1 LNLLEG
7 VFGAAKYG
15 QLGIQIFD
23 FDEQILSHK
32 NLGCASSDHHALDS
46 SALASAKLR
55 LCPASAPSD
64 ANALVRIGLPWSSL
78 ARLKPCRTLW
88 QLATLTGALT
98 PKAMTT
104 PWVEKYR
111 PKTVEDVC
119 HQEEAIA
126 TLKNALET
134 GNLPHLLFYG
144 PPGTGKTSAVS
155 AMVRQMFGP
164 VVKERVLELN
174 ASDERGIDVV
184 REKIKVFAKLAVGG
198 LPPGFTCPPLKI
210 IVLDEAD
217 CMTSDAQSALRR
229 TMEQH
234 SRVTRFCIMCNYVSR
249 IIDPITSRCAKFRFS
264 PLPATAMTSRLQHIA
279 EQERVIFSD
288 GALDA
293 LMLASAG
300 DMRRAV
306 SLMQNAAS
314 LDCNRVN
321 TETIFSCAAV
331 VPQPMVD
338 ALFQVGSSLAPLPPR
353 WFCRTSSQ
361 MSFLHFQA
369 SMHGIVD
376 AMQRQLDAVLRE
388 GYSPSQIISQLLSSV
403 LAAGGGS
410 LSEVQRGKLL
420 IQLSEVDRRITEVLR
435 SATKFANHMVVFDNY
450 YHAGKRWLRAA
461 FAFLHISERMLASCC
476 LFVKVN

>member
-1 LNLLEG
+1 
-7 VFGAAKYG
+7 
-15 QLGIQIFD
+15 
-23 FDEQILSHK
+23 
-32 NLGCASSDHHALDS
+32 
-46 SALASAKLR
+46 
-55 LCPASAPSD
+55 
-64 ANALVRIGLPWSSL
+64 
-78 ARLKPCRTLW
+78 
-88 QLATLTGALT
+88 
-98 PKAMTT
+98 MTT

-111 PKTVEDVC
+111 PKTVEEVC

-164 VVKERVLELN
+164 VVKDRVLELN

-279 EQERVIFSD
+279 QQESVTFSD

-338 ALFQVGSSLAPLPPR
+338 TLFQVARARALFHRSV
-353 WFCRTSSQ
+353 TIV
-361 MSFLHFQA
+361 QA
-369 SMHGIVD
+369 SVQGVVD
-376 AMQRQLDAVLRE
+376 ATQRQLDAILRE
-388 GYSPSQIISQLLSSV
+388 GYSPSQIIAQLLSSV

-410 LSEVQRGKLL
+410 LSELQRGKLL
-420 IQLSEVDRRITEVLR
+420 VQLSEVDRRITEVPCAAAFIRMQHLYLMLCGR
-435 SATKFANHMVVFDNY
+435 
-450 YHAGKRWLRAA
+450 RAA
-461 FAFLHISERMLASCC
+461 MATCSCC
-476 LFVKVN
+476 TFAPT

>member
-1 LNLLEG
+1 MLRVL
-7 VFGAAKYG
+7 
-15 QLGIQIFD
+15 
-23 FDEQILSHK
+23 
-32 NLGCASSDHHALDS
+32 
-46 SALASAKLR
+46 LASPVLR
-55 LCPASAPSD
+55 DDELLPYAHVHVPSFDTAVPYECRRRNSAYAAAPRPYSTYVCAPELKIALLWLAFASGF
-64 ANALVRIGLPWSSL
+64 LSL
-78 ARLKPCRTLW
+78 TQSNSP
-88 QLATLTGALT
+88 Q
-98 PKAMTT
+98 AMTT

-164 VVKERVLELN
+164 VVKDRVLELN

-264 PLPATAMTSRLQHIA
+264 PLPASAMTSRLQHIA
-279 EQERVIFSD
+279 EQESVTFSD
-288 GALDA
+288 GSLDA

-338 ALFQVGSSLAPLPPR
+338 SLFQVSPSLAILSI
-353 WFCRTSSQ
+353 CCVESSHHDGP
-361 MSFLHFQA
+361 SFRPACKEL
-369 SMHGIVD
+369 SMQYNVSS
-376 AMQRQLDAVLRE
+376 M
-388 GYSPSQIISQLLSSV
+388 LSSV
-403 LAAGGGS
+403 
-410 LSEVQRGKLL
+410 RGT
-420 IQLSEVDRRITEVLR
+420 RRR
-435 SATKFANHMVVFDNY
+435 
-450 YHAGKRWLRAA
+450 R
-461 FAFLHISERMLASCC
+461 
-476 LFVKVN
+476 

>member
-1 LNLLEG
+1 VLL
-7 VFGAAKYG
+7 
-15 QLGIQIFD
+15 L
-23 FDEQILSHK
+23 
-32 NLGCASSDHHALDS
+32 
-46 SALASAKLR
+46 
-55 LCPASAPSD
+55 
-64 ANALVRIGLPWSSL
+64 SL
-78 ARLKPCRTLW
+78 ARIFLPLPLLPIILRTILLHLSRRGSHQFS
-88 QLATLTGALT
+88 QLPG
-98 PKAMTT
+98 MTT

-164 VVKERVLELN
+164 VVKDRVLELN

-279 EQERVIFSD
+279 EQEGVSFSD

-293 LMLASAG
+293 LMSASSG

-338 ALFQVGSSLAPLPPR
+338 SLFQVRHLPPHFPFAPSHDILTTPIFHCFFR
-353 WFCRTSSQ
+353 PVCKALSTQYNVSLMSS
-361 MSFLHFQA
+361 
-369 SMHGIVD
+369 
-376 AMQRQLDAVLRE
+376 
-388 GYSPSQIISQLLSSV
+388 
-403 LAAGGGS
+403 
-410 LSEVQRGKLL
+410 
-420 IQLSEVDRRITEVLR
+420 
-435 SATKFANHMVVFDNY
+435 
-450 YHAGKRWLRAA
+450 
-461 FAFLHISERMLASCC
+461 
-476 LFVKVN
+476 FVKGTPHLR

>member
-1 LNLLEG
+1 
-7 VFGAAKYG
+7 
-15 QLGIQIFD
+15 
-23 FDEQILSHK
+23 
-32 NLGCASSDHHALDS
+32 
-46 SALASAKLR
+46 
-55 LCPASAPSD
+55 
-64 ANALVRIGLPWSSL
+64 
-78 ARLKPCRTLW
+78 
-88 QLATLTGALT
+88 
-98 PKAMTT
+98 MTT

-164 VVKERVLELN
+164 VVKDRVLELN

-279 EQERVIFSD
+279 EQESVTFSD

-314 LDCNRVN
+314 LIIGSTLRPYFRVQLLCRSPWL
-321 TETIFSCAAV
+321 TRYSRFC
-331 VPQPMVD
+331 
-338 ALFQVGSSLAPLPPR
+338 LPLPSFPYV
-353 WFCRTSSQ
+353 SSHP
-361 MSFLHFQA
+361 LTH
-369 SMHGIVD
+369 HH
-376 AMQRQLDAVLRE
+376 
-388 GYSPSQIISQLLSSV
+388 LSTFRP
-403 LAAGGGS
+403 ACKE
-410 LSEVQRGKLL
+410 LS
-420 IQLSEVDRRITEVLR
+420 T
-435 SATKFANHMVVFDNY
+435 
-450 YHAGKRWLRAA
+450 
-461 FAFLHISERMLASCC
+461 HI
-476 LFVKVN
+476 

>member
-1 LNLLEG
+1 MMWDSVDCSLPT
-7 VFGAAKYG
+7 AA
-15 QLGIQIFD
+15 
-23 FDEQILSHK
+23 
-32 NLGCASSDHHALDS
+32 DS
-46 SALASAKLR
+46 TH
-55 LCPASAPSD
+55 
-64 ANALVRIGLPWSSL
+64 GSL
-78 ARLKPCRTLW
+78 ALLLSLGTPLSPHLVTARALPQNFSPSTKTLSLTRSSKPL
-88 QLATLTGALT
+88 
-98 PKAMTT
+98 AMTT

-111 PKTVEDVC
+111 PRTVEDVC

-164 VVKERVLELN
+164 VVKDRVLELN

-264 PLPATAMTSRLQHIA
+264 PLPATAMTSRLQYIA
-279 EQERVIFSD
+279 EQESVTFSD

-293 LMLASAG
+293 LMLASVG

-321 TETIFSCAAV
+321 TETIFSCAAI

-338 ALFQVGSSLAPLPPR
+338 SLFQV
-353 WFCRTSSQ
+353 CR
-361 MSFLHFQA
+361 
-369 SMHGIVD
+369 
-376 AMQRQLDAVLRE
+376 
-388 GYSPSQIISQLLSSV
+388 LLS
-403 LAAGGGS
+403 L
-410 LSEVQRGKLL
+410 KLL
-420 IQLSEVDRRITEVLR
+420 PIR
-435 SATKFANHMVVFDNY
+435 
-450 YHAGKRWLRAA
+450 
-461 FAFLHISERMLASCC
+461 CC
-476 LFVKVN
+476 KI

>member
-1 LNLLEG
+1 
-7 VFGAAKYG
+7 
-15 QLGIQIFD
+15 
-23 FDEQILSHK
+23 
-32 NLGCASSDHHALDS
+32 
-46 SALASAKLR
+46 
-55 LCPASAPSD
+55 
-64 ANALVRIGLPWSSL
+64 
-78 ARLKPCRTLW
+78 
-88 QLATLTGALT
+88 
-98 PKAMTT
+98 MTT

-111 PKTVEDVC
+111 PKTVEEVC

-164 VVKERVLELN
+164 VVKDRVLELN

-279 EQERVIFSD
+279 QQESVTFSD

-338 ALFQVGSSLAPLPPR
+338 TLFQVARARALFHHSV
-353 WFCRTSSQ
+353 TIV
-361 MSFLHFQA
+361 QA
-369 SMHGIVD
+369 SVQGVVD
-376 AMQRQLDAVLRE
+376 ATQRQLDAILRE
-388 GYSPSQIISQLLSSV
+388 GYSPSQIIAQLLSSV

-410 LSEVQRGKLL
+410 LSELQRGKLL
-420 IQLSEVDRRITEVLR
+420 VQLSEVDRRITEVPCAAAFIRMQHLCLMLCR
-435 SATKFANHMVVFDNY
+435 
-450 YHAGKRWLRAA
+450 RRAA
-461 FAFLHISERMLASCC
+461 MATCSCC
-476 LFVKVN
+476 TFAPT

>member
-1 LNLLEG
+1 
-7 VFGAAKYG
+7 
-15 QLGIQIFD
+15 
-23 FDEQILSHK
+23 
-32 NLGCASSDHHALDS
+32 
-46 SALASAKLR
+46 
-55 LCPASAPSD
+55 
-64 ANALVRIGLPWSSL
+64 
-78 ARLKPCRTLW
+78 
-88 QLATLTGALT
+88 
-98 PKAMTT
+98 MTT

-111 PKTVEDVC
+111 PRTVEDVC

-164 VVKERVLELN
+164 VVKDRVLELN

-249 IIDPITSRCAKFRFS
+249 IIVPITSRCAKFRFS
-264 PLPATAMTSRLQHIA
+264 QLPATAMTSRLQYIA
-279 EQERVIFSD
+279 EQESVTFSD

-338 ALFQVGSSLAPLPPR
+338 SLFQV
-353 WFCRTSSQ
+353 CR
-361 MSFLHFQA
+361 
-369 SMHGIVD
+369 
-376 AMQRQLDAVLRE
+376 
-388 GYSPSQIISQLLSSV
+388 LLS
-403 LAAGGGS
+403 
-410 LSEVQRGKLL
+410 LL
-420 IQLSEVDRRITEVLR
+420 PIR
-435 SATKFANHMVVFDNY
+435 
-450 YHAGKRWLRAA
+450 
-461 FAFLHISERMLASCC
+461 C
-476 LFVKVN
+476 

>member
-1 LNLLEG
+1 M
-7 VFGAAKYG
+7 
-15 QLGIQIFD
+15 
-23 FDEQILSHK
+23 S
-32 NLGCASSDHHALDS
+32 
-46 SALASAKLR
+46 
-55 LCPASAPSD
+55 
-64 ANALVRIGLPWSSL
+64 
-78 ARLKPCRTLW
+78 
-88 QLATLTGALT
+88 
-98 PKAMTT
+98 T

-164 VVKERVLELN
+164 VVKDRVLELN

-198 LPPGFTCPPLKI
+198 LPPGFSCPPLKI

-264 PLPATAMTSRLQHIA
+264 PLPALAMMSRLQHIA
-279 EQERVIFSD
+279 VQESVIFGD

-331 VPQPMVD
+331 VPQTMVD
-338 ALFQVGSSLAPLPPR
+338 TLFQVGPSPAPVPPR
-353 WFCRTSSQ
+353 WFYNPPSPITV
-361 MSFLHFQA
+361 LDFQA
-369 SMHGIVD
+369 SMHGVVD
-376 AMQRQLDAVLRE
+376 AMQRQLDVVLRE
-388 GYSPSQIISQLLSSV
+388 GYSPSQVISQLLSSV
-403 LAAGGGS
+403 LAAGGGT

-420 IQLSEVDRRITEVLR
+420 VQLSEVDRRITEVLQ
-435 SATKFANHMVVFDNY
+435 SDVVPINNMVMFIY
-450 YHAGKRWLRAA
+450 YYCAGQ
-461 FAFLHISERMLASCC
+461 
-476 LFVKVN
+476 